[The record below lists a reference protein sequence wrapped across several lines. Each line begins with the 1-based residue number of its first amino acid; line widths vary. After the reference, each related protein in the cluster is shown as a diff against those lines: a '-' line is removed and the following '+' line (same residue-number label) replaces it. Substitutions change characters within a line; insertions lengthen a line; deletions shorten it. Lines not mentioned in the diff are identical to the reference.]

1 MVLFK
6 FCVLLLNKIM
16 HCRWVAVMN
25 NNRGHRVAVV
35 WLRNDLRLHDNET
48 LYRAVM
54 ENDVVVPVYVFDT
67 RNYRTSTYGFKK
79 TGDYRAQ
86 FVMECVADLRQNIR
100 TVGGELA
107 IYTGIPEDLLPAVCQ
122 QYGAA
127 TLYVS
132 QEVAPEETK
141 VEAELQQRLR
151 GRGVG
156 MKTYNTA
163 TLLTKELL
171 PFAVDTMPD
180 MFTAFRWQV
189 ERINAI
195 QEPLPALTKIAVPA
209 DMNAGEQ
216 PELSALNGAPVT
228 IDARAAI
235 ALVGGETAA
244 LARLQEYVWETDG
257 VARYFD
263 TRNGLVGRDYSTKL
277 SAWLAV
283 GCVSARMIHHT
294 VKEYERVR
302 VANKSTYWVT
312 FELLWRDFFRFNME
326 KYHCELFF
334 SQGPKRK
341 TKDHTDNYELLH
353 QWINGETGSG
363 FVDANMNELRLTG
376 FMSNRGRQITA
387 SYLVNDLKVKWL
399 MGAAYFE
406 SLLIDYDVS
415 SNYGNWAYIA
425 GVGNDPRQDRY
436 FNIDKQAATYDADGA
451 YRKLWLPK
459 Q

>member
-1 MVLFK
+1 MKSKKNLRIG
-6 FCVLLLNKIM
+6 L
-16 HCRWVAVMN
+16 
-25 NNRGHRVAVV
+25 V
-35 WLRNDLRLHDNET
+35 WFRNDLRLYDNET
-48 LYRAVM
+48 LYKAVA

-67 RNYRTSTYGFKK
+67 RNYRISTYGFKK
-79 TGDYRAQ
+79 TGGYRAQ
-86 FVMECVADLRQNIR
+86 FLLECVADLRTNMA
-100 TVGGELA
+100 VLGGKLA
-107 IYTGIPEDLLPAVCQ
+107 IYTGIPEDILPALCLKHR
-122 QYGAA
+122 AT
-127 TLYVS
+127 TLYLS
-132 QEVAPEETK
+132 QEVAPDETK
-141 VEAELQQRLR
+141 VEGELQQRLN
-151 GRGVG
+151 GIGVG

-163 TLLTKELL
+163 TLLKKELL
-171 PFAVDTMPD
+171 PFDVNKMPD

-195 QEPLPALTKIAVPA
+195 QEALPTPKKITVPA
-209 DMNAGEQ
+209 DMDAGLL
-216 PELSALNGAPVT
+216 PDITTLNGAPVT
-228 IDARAAI
+228 IDPRAAMGY
-235 ALVGGETAA
+235 VGGETEA
-244 LARLQEYVWETDG
+244 LTRLKQYVWETDA
-257 VARYFD
+257 VSNYFE
-263 TRNGLVGRDYSTKL
+263 TRNGLVGSDYSTKL
-277 SAWLAV
+277 SAWLAT
-283 GCVSARMIHHT
+283 GCISAKVIHHT
-294 VKEYERVR
+294 IKEYERVR

-341 TKDHTDNYELLH
+341 TKDHTDNYEFLH
-353 QWINGETGSG
+353 RWLNGETGSD

-406 SLLIDYDVS
+406 SLLIDYDVC

-451 YRKLWLPK
+451 YRRLWL
-459 Q
+459 

>member
-1 MVLFK
+1 LRFVL
-6 FCVLLLNKIM
+6 
-16 HCRWVAVMN
+16 
-25 NNRGHRVAVV
+25 
-35 WLRNDLRLHDNET
+35 
-48 LYRAVM
+48 
-54 ENDVVVPVYVFDT
+54 
-67 RNYRTSTYGFKK
+67 
-79 TGDYRAQ
+79 
-86 FVMECVADLRQNIR
+86 ECVADMRQNLRAI
-100 TVGGELA
+100 GGELV
-107 IYTGIPEDLLPAVCQ
+107 IKTGIPEDILPVLCEL
-122 QYGAA
+122 YGA
-127 TLYVS
+127 TTVYLS

-141 VEAELQQRLR
+141 VEAELQQRLQSM
-151 GRGVG
+151 GVG

-163 TLLTKELL
+163 TLLTKERL
-171 PFAVDTMPD
+171 PFGVDRMPD
-180 MFTAFRWQV
+180 MFTAFRWEV
-189 ERINAI
+189 ERVHAI
-195 QEPLPALTKIAVPA
+195 QDVLPAPTRIAVPVGM
-209 DMNAGEQ
+209 DVGEL
-216 PELSALNGAPVT
+216 PDVAALNGAPVT
-228 IDARAAI
+228 IDDRAAI
-235 ALVGGETAA
+235 AHVGGEIAA

-277 SAWLAV
+277 SAWLAA
-283 GCVSARMIHHT
+283 GCVSTRMIHQT
-294 VKEYERVR
+294 VKAYERER

-353 QWINGETGSG
+353 RWINGETGSE

-451 YRKLWLPK
+451 YRRLWLQK

>member
-1 MVLFK
+1 LRTFVEQNVVNASRGAGEMK
-6 FCVLLLNKIM
+6 QKGGEKI
-16 HCRWVAVMN
+16 
-25 NNRGHRVAVV
+25 GLV

-48 LYRAVM
+48 LTRVVA

-79 TGDYRAQ
+79 TGDYRLQ
-86 FVMECVADLRQNIR
+86 FVLECVADMRQNLRAI
-100 TVGGELA
+100 GGELV
-107 IYTGIPEDLLPAVCQ
+107 IKTGIPEDILPALCEL
-122 QYGAA
+122 YGA
-127 TLYVS
+127 TTVYLS

-141 VEAELQQRLR
+141 VEAELQQWLQS
-151 GRGVG
+151 RGVG

-163 TLLTKELL
+163 TLLTKERL
-171 PFAVDTMPD
+171 PFGVDRMPD
-180 MFTAFRWQV
+180 MFTAFRWEV
-189 ERINAI
+189 ERVHAI
-195 QEPLPALTKIAVPA
+195 QDVLQAPTHIAVPVGM
-209 DMNAGEQ
+209 DAGEL
-216 PELSALNGAPVT
+216 PDVAALNGAPVT
-228 IDARAAI
+228 IDPRAAI
-235 ALVGGETAA
+235 RHVGGETAA

-257 VARYFD
+257 VATYFD
-263 TRNGLVGRDYSTKL
+263 TRNGLVGKDYSTKL
-277 SAWLAV
+277 SAWLST
-283 GCVSARMIHHT
+283 GCISARMIHHT
-294 VKEYERVR
+294 VKAYERER

-353 QWINGETGSG
+353 RWINGETGSD

-406 SLLIDYDVS
+406 SLLIDYDVC

-451 YRKLWLPK
+451 YRRLWLQK

>member
-1 MVLFK
+1 MGVR
-6 FCVLLLNKIM
+6 M
-16 HCRWVAVMN
+16 H
-25 NNRGHRVAVV
+25 
-35 WLRNDLRLHDNET
+35 
-48 LYRAVM
+48 
-54 ENDVVVPVYVFDT
+54 
-67 RNYRTSTYGFKK
+67 S
-79 TGDYRAQ
+79 
-86 FVMECVADLRQNIR
+86 
-100 TVGGELA
+100 
-107 IYTGIPEDLLPAVCQ
+107 
-122 QYGAA
+122 
-127 TLYVS
+127 
-132 QEVAPEETK
+132 
-141 VEAELQQRLR
+141 
-151 GRGVG
+151 
-156 MKTYNTA
+156 YNTA

-171 PFAVDTMPD
+171 PFGVDRMPD
-180 MFTAFRWQV
+180 MFTAFRWEV
-189 ERINAI
+189 ERVNAI
-195 QEPLPALTKIAVPA
+195 QDVLPAPTHISVPVGMDA
-209 DMNAGEQ
+209 AQLPDM
-216 PELSALNGAPVT
+216 SALKGAPVT
-228 IDARAAI
+228 IDPRAAI
-235 ALVGGETAA
+235 AHVGGETAA

-257 VARYFD
+257 VATYFD

-277 SAWLAV
+277 SAWLAA

-294 VKEYERVR
+294 VKVYERER

-353 QWINGETGSG
+353 RWINGETGSE

-406 SLLIDYDVS
+406 SLLIDYDVC

-451 YRKLWLPK
+451 YRRLWLQK